1 MPVTKKI
8 NQKCSE
14 ERDWYFMEGIYMK
27 YDAWVHKKKIKWLIS
42 VLRVAFSAGFYIDR
56 IIPRNVHMVRSRRS
70 KGRLRSVG

>member
-27 YDAWVHKKKIKWLIS
+27 YDAWVHKKKIK
-42 VLRVAFSAGFYIDR
+42 
-56 IIPRNVHMVRSRRS
+56 
-70 KGRLRSVG
+70 RLPLVQDSTVTGSFPEMFTW